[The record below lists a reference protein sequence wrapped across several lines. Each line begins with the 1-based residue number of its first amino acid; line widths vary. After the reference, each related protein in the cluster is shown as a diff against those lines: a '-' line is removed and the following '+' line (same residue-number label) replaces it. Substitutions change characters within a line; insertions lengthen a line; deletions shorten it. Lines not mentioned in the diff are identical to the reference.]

1 MTNKLLSTVTAIAV
15 LTTGSMAYEISDLH
29 YLDKNTTSYETTDKL
44 EHSLEYSK
52 NLNGDAL
59 LFPAFYAGGGF
70 KTQIKI
76 INTSGQYANVAKVIF
91 FEKETSKEIKD
102 FNIYLSAND
111 VWVADVVERDGKFY
125 IESTDNSSPLE
136 TIDYAMASIYNPL
149 SVEIPSNAGYFEVVK
164 SVVVNNDYHSQ
175 HLTLRKDYSEWAT
188 KVRTGGLTTVTLID
202 DGIFANV
209 TSPSIDTINTGI
221 VFGNNIEVLAKD
233 ATLVGEVKLIN
244 TITKTAMTI
253 PPVYYDYN
261 NPETGLVYL
270 EGEKGNMIDITLGRD
285 ANGMLKYGVNKT
297 LGEWLDD
304 LESKDI
310 DDVILAYDNEDA
322 IDNNFILMTSPFKRT
337 IVQRENFAPNTN
349 DGLVTLNPYDPL
361 DRFDGA
367 EGRKLFEGVQTDENG
382 EITNFGYYKAFA
394 AIYNNEE
401 TEFDSIAFS
410 PALPSYLTFT
420 KEVQSTESL
429 EATLSTYIRQSIAQ
443 DATFA
448 NGGYVV
454 IDFDKAGYDIPS
466 IATQM
471 VGTYVEGQGVTNW
484 VYPAINIQK

>member
-1 MTNKLLSTVTAIAV
+1 MTKKLLSTVTAAAV
-15 LTTGSMAYEISDLH
+15 LTTGAMAYEVSDLH
-29 YLDKNTTSYETTDKL
+29 YLDNNTTSYETTDKL

-70 KTQIKI
+70 TTEIKI
-76 INTSGQYANVAKVIF
+76 INTSGQYSNVAKVIF
-91 FEKETSKEIKD
+91 FEKETSKEIMD
-102 FNIYLSAND
+102 FNVYLSAHD
-111 VWVADVVERDGKFY
+111 VWTAQVVEKDGKYY

-136 TIDYAMASIYNPL
+136 TINYEMASIEHPL

-164 SVVVNNDYHSQ
+164 SVVVNNDYHGQ
-175 HLTLRKDYSEWAT
+175 HLTLRQDYSEWAT
-188 KVRTGGLTTVTLID
+188 KVRTGGLTTAILID
-202 DGIFANV
+202 DGIFAHV
-209 TSPSIDTINTGI
+209 TSPSIDTVNTGT
-221 VFGNNIEVLAKD
+221 VFGDNVEVLAKY
-233 ATLVGEVKLIN
+233 ATLVGEVKIIN

-285 ANGMLKYGVNKT
+285 ANGMLQYGVNKT
-297 LGEWLDD
+297 LGQWLDD
-304 LESKDI
+304 LESKDL
-310 DDVILAYDNEDA
+310 DDVIIAYDNEDA
-322 IDNNFILMTSPFKRT
+322 IDNNLLLMTSPFKRT
-337 IVQRENFAPNTN
+337 IIQKMNFAPNTN
-349 DGLVTLNPYDPL
+349 DGLVALDAANPA

-382 EITNFGYYKAFA
+382 EITNFGQYKAFA
-394 AIYNNEE
+394 AIYNNNE
-401 TEFDSIAFS
+401 TEFNSIAFS

-420 KEVQSTESL
+420 KEVQSSESIDV
-429 EATLSTYIRQSIAQ
+429 TLSTYIREAIAQ

-448 NGGYVV
+448 NGGYVLV
-454 IDFDKAGYDIPS
+454 DFDKAGYDVPS